1 MGGHVTMRLVAS
13 QGSCAWVWC
22 GVTVTRRLP
31 GAQCPCVLVTRAA
44 NEPSRSFHCAWRRP
58 LLFSLL
64 KALTSAFSIKNL
76 LRHYAKQAFSVW

>member
-58 LLFSLL
+58 LLGLL
-64 KALTSAFSIKNL
+64 LVESAYKRLHNL
-76 LRHYAKQAFSVW
+76 EFIRTLC